1 MDLADVL
8 YAQTIFFLREAN
20 VTGLL
25 KVFTRLLPITILLL
39 RRTKVT
45 MFIVLFITHLIGQVL
60 STLTRN
66 V

>member
-1 MDLADVL
+1 MS
-8 YAQTIFFLREAN
+8 YMHQQFFFKGGKFDGIIKSIYT
-20 VTGLL
+20 VTSHYH
-25 KVFTRLLPITILLL
+25 FAL

-66 V
+66 L

>member
-1 MDLADVL
+1 MS
-8 YAQTIFFLREAN
+8 YMHQQSFFKGGKFDGIIKSIYT
-20 VTGLL
+20 VTSHYH
-25 KVFTRLLPITILLL
+25 FAL

>member
-1 MDLADVL
+1 MS
-8 YAQTIFFLREAN
+8 YMHQQSFFKGGKFDGIIKSIYT
-20 VTGLL
+20 VTSHYH
-25 KVFTRLLPITILLL
+25 FAL

-45 MFIVLFITHLIGQVL
+45 MFVLFITQLIGQVL